1 VDETAPP
8 AEKSAAGED
17 VGRPFTINGE
27 QRPCAVREVA
37 GKARG
42 WKQVRWR
49 EGTKG
54 WLESRF
60 YAGRVQPAHGFDEGE
75 PPHPEV
81 WLLVE
86 WPPGE
91 KEPTKYFLCDLPEHY
106 TLRRLVR
113 IVKGR
118 WKIEQDYQQL
128 KEELGL
134 DHYEGRNWT
143 GWHHHVTLV
152 MLAHA
157 FLTLEM
163 LRSKKKLLGGPCH
176 RRVVRSNA
184 CCLPGPESGAY
195 CGSVIRKRNRPP

>member
-1 VDETAPP
+1 MA
-8 AEKSAAGED
+8 SS
-17 VGRPFTINGE
+17 GR
-27 QRPCAVREVA
+27 
-37 GKARG
+37 ARFG
-42 WKQVRWR
+42 RWR
-49 EGTKG
+49 KRLAGGSTCVGEKG
-54 WLESRF
+54 RKAGSQSRF
-60 YAGRVQPAHGFDEGE
+60 YACRVQPSHGFHEGQ
-75 PPHPEV
+75 PPHREV

-91 KEPTKYFLCDLPEHY
+91 KEPTKYFLCDLPESY
-106 TLRRLVR
+106 SLRRLVR

-157 FLTLEM
+157 FLTLER
-163 LRSKKKLLGGPCH
+163 LRSKKNFWVDP
-176 RRVVRSNA
+176 A
-184 CCLPGPESGAY
+184 TDAP
-195 CGSVIRKRNRPP
+195 